1 MTTRVRKDAMRQL
14 RVVNEHRARDRKGAE
29 VRVVL
34 RFNAILRI
42 QNSLRSAFTVC

>member
-14 RVVNEHRARDRKGAE
+14 RVVNEHQARDREGAE

-34 RFNAILRI
+34 RFDACPDS
-42 QNSLRSAFTVC
+42 QNYLSTVSTSF